1 MYLKTIKGVD
11 YHLFDNEEEF
21 RKKYPKEKI
30 NTDWRTAEE
39 GEWTISDDG
48 KILTVLKKITVNKDS
63 KKKKEGV
70 RTLLGTFFTNSST
83 PMSGE
88 PKKDIYRFGNLKKKF
103 TTHKEKYFAKLVA
116 QGVDV
121 TDAYLHSFDTNNKDY
136 AHQKS
141 RVLLKQK
148 RIRTLVN
155 KEVEQILDEL
165 GISKTYLLEQAKD
178 IVEKRDAKDSDRL
191 RALETLMKISGL
203 LSKEKKTESLALIQE
218 FKGFSRDKLKA
229 FETGLLEESASQ

>member
-11 YHLFDNEEEF
+11 YHLFDNEKEF
-21 RKKYPKEKI
+21 RKEYPKEKI
-30 NTDWRTAEE
+30 NTNWRTAEE

-48 KILTVLKKITVNKDS
+48 KILTVLKKITVNKGS
-63 KKKKEGV
+63 ENKKEGI
-70 RTLLGTFFTNSST
+70 RTLLGTFFTNSKT

-88 PKKDIYRFGNLKKKF
+88 PKKDIYRFGNLNRKF
-103 TTHKEKYFAKLVA
+103 TTNKEKYFAKLVA

-121 TDAYLHSFDTNNKDY
+121 TNAYLHSFETNSEEY
-136 AHQKS
+136 AHKQS

-148 RIRTLVN
+148 RIKTLVN

-165 GISKTYLLEQAKD
+165 GISKTYLLEQARD
-178 IVEKRDAKDSDRL
+178 IVDKKDAKDSDKL

-203 LSKEKKTESLALIQE
+203 LSTEKKTESLALIQE